1 MKIYDESKIKPN
13 DPLREQ
19 KIEAL
24 ANIEELNK
32 DLKRDSGVIEKYIP
46 IIIQEACGSEEDLIE
61 KIING
66 QSEEEIK
73 IIEVKINE
81 ALKRHGWELNSYKRK
96 EEGDKL
102 LARLK
107 NDLVKF
113 DEAVPEIYHAYDDGD
128 YYFVKT
134 AINMMRDSLLV
145 NIRDCEARIEKS
157 QGDSEQQKKDKKASQ
172 EGEKSSSVVV
182 NGSVFMLNKT
192 KHFGSTLT
200 IETFREELEREIN
213 QVKNQNAS
221 TANSSDTSDGY
232 SEVSSETDNSS
243 VGSADNH
250 NDNKK
255 PFDRNKPEFA
265 ASSSDEIYDIGMETK
280 IAIRMKRKI
289 KQKNVDLDAI
299 LEETGEEE
307 ALELEAKNKVL
318 AAELETISELEYN
331 EEEQQFL
338 AGQITDQQKKEEIA
352 QRIEAKLLK
361 KNNKVGFE
369 KKVKQIKQEIKNAEN
384 NSNLHVQQ
392 AFKHAKNKAEALLRD
407 LESITSDNSNPAKN
421 NNFPTS

>member
-1 MKIYDESKIKPN
+1 
-13 DPLREQ
+13 
-19 KIEAL
+19 
-24 ANIEELNK
+24 
-32 DLKRDSGVIEKYIP
+32 
-46 IIIQEACGSEEDLIE
+46 ACGSEEDLIE

-299 LEETGEEE
+299 LEET
-307 ALELEAKNKVL
+307 
-318 AAELETISELEYN
+318 LEYN